1 MLGDRARSRV
11 RRLCLLSNTIT
22 HISHHP
28 QETVMGLITGFV
40 LIALGLLAASSSIV
54 ARRPDAQSYID
65 ALVPFQ
71 GWLGFITC
79 LWGIWIVFNAVLHL
93 DWLGYA
99 PIWWITFASSGVLE
113 FALGLLLGYALLTK
127 FLLSRNAEAMKRGEQ
142 VRLSL
147 VPYQTTLGY
156 LAIVLGVWTVVSPL
170 LLRVA

>member
-1 MLGDRARSRV
+1 
-11 RRLCLLSNTIT
+11 
-22 HISHHP
+22 
-28 QETVMGLITGFV
+28 MGLITGIV

-65 ALVPFQ
+65 ALVPYQ

-93 DWLGYA
+93 DWLEYA
-99 PIWWITFASSGVLE
+99 PIWWATFASSGAPE

-127 FLLSRNAEAMKRGEQ
+127 YLLSRNAAAMNRGEQ
-142 VRLSL
+142 VRLNL

-156 LAIVLGVWTVVSPL
+156 LAIVLGAWTL
-170 LLRVA
+170 VATFLYHTA